1 MVRVLPARPERA
13 RAGGFLVF
21 LAFVLLA
28 CFPYA
33 EATRNANE
41 LPRLV
46 QGMAIWET
54 GHFAIDGPVR
64 RRIDVGPDV
73 SRSPLDGRLYPNKPP
88 GTSLGCAAAYA
99 VARAAHGDDLTLR
112 QYTWWARFLTGVLPT
127 WGLVAF
133 MLGRLARAFGRAA
146 AIAGVS
152 LYVLATPAYAYAHL
166 AYGHALAACLLVVG
180 VIGVLEQVELGR
192 SWWRAAGF
200 GAMAGSAV
208 GVEYGAV
215 FGGLPLAVYLVVAL
229 RRRDARPAVVGAVV
243 GSLVPIAA
251 LALYHEHAFGS
262 PWATGYHHVIDA
274 GFAEKHGQG
283 LLGLGRPSW
292 DGAWTHL
299 FSPRNGLLWW
309 VPLLPAGLWGLAVA
323 STHRDQPVRA
333 HARVLLGIIVL
344 YLLVTCS
351 LSFEGGW
358 RIGPRYVLVAL
369 PALAWGFAEFMTQI
383 HHRAR
388 WIVLVVGLA
397 TYGLVIHA
405 WAANMWPHIDDRNL
419 HHPVAEVLWPL
430 WKHHV
435 EPYGLRSLWGN
446 VDGLRPTVVLSV
458 VGGLLAIAHAIEPMP
473 RTIAAG
479 IAGVLFGGIM
489 VWAVLK
495 WPPHERGPANLA
507 YIERVWEP
515 RGGMDSPS
523 LVLAPLGPETLERA
537 RRGPVR
543 R

>member
-1 MVRVLPARPERA
+1 MVRVPPARPERA

-54 GHFAIDGPVR
+54 GSFAIDGPVR

-73 SRSPLDGRLYPNKPP
+73 ARSPHDGRLYPNKPP
-88 GTSLGCAAAYA
+88 GTSFGCALAYGIGRA
-99 VARAAHGDDLTLR
+99 VHGDTLTLR
-112 QYTWWARFLTGVLPT
+112 QYTWWARLLTGVLPT
-127 WGLVAF
+127 WLLAAF

-146 AIAGVS
+146 AIAGVV

-166 AYGHALAACLLVVG
+166 AYGHALAAALLLVGVVG
-180 VIGVLEQVELGR
+180 TLEQVEGEG
-192 SWWRAAGF
+192 SWWRAALF
-200 GAMAGSAV
+200 GALAGGAV
-208 GVEYGAV
+208 GVEYGAA
-215 FGGLPLAVYLVVAL
+215 FGGLPLAVALLVAL
-229 RRRDARPAVVGAVV
+229 RRRACRSAVLGAIA
-243 GSLVPIAA
+243 GSLVPIAG
-251 LALYHEHAFGS
+251 LALYHQHAFGS
-262 PWATGYHHVIDA
+262 PWATGYHHVIDP

-283 LLGLGRPSW
+283 LLGLGVPTW
-292 DGAWTHL
+292 EGAWTHL
-299 FSPRNGLLWW
+299 LSPRNGLLWW
-309 VPLLPAGLWGLAVA
+309 IPSLPAALWGLAVA
-323 STHRDQPVRA
+323 STHREQPVRV
-333 HARVLLGIIVL
+333 HARVLLAILVL
-344 YLLVTCS
+344 YLAVTCS

-383 HHRAR
+383 RNRAR
-388 WIVLVVGLA
+388 WIVVLA
-397 TYGLVIHA
+397 ALTTYGLVVHA
-405 WAANMWPHIDDRNL
+405 WAANLWPHIDDRNL

-430 WKHHV
+430 WQHHA

-446 VDGLRPTVVLSV
+446 VDALRPTVVLCV
-458 VGGLLAIAHAIEPMP
+458 VGGLLALAHAFEPLP

-479 IAGVLFGGIM
+479 IAGIALGGALL
-489 VWAVLK
+489 VAVVR

-515 RGGMDSPS
+515 RGGVAGPS
-523 LVLAPLGPETLERA
+523 FVLAPLDPDVLERA